1 MDVDERTAKLLELS
15 EFKKLVSKKAFTT
28 MGRDRILRKTV
39 LKKEELKSDLA
50 LLEEFYQLLSSGEF
64 PPFTGALDDITPLL
78 ENLKTS
84 LKLLPE
90 ELLKIRDFCKSV
102 EKLRDFFHAL
112 RGEYPSLYS
121 LARNLEPLRGLS
133 SSISSA
139 INERGEVDSE
149 ATPLLS
155 SLRKRI
161 RILEERIKAELSKII
176 YSPEF
181 SDVVQEPIYTLREG
195 RYVIPIKRDKK
206 SSFPGIVHDLSG
218 SGMTVFMEPLSTLEL
233 QNKLRELRSEEEN
246 EVNRILYRL
255 GELTMNASGE
265 LRRNVEMV
273 ARLDDLC
280 ARALYMMDEKCIVP
294 RIEEKP
300 VLKLVDVRHPLLG
313 KEAVPISIEVGRKFS
328 VLVITGPNTG
338 GKTVALKT
346 AGLMVLASWCGFPV
360 PAQEAIIGEFDI
372 LFADIGDEQSIAQ
385 NLSTF
390 SSHIEPIARVLPRI
404 SFRSLLLLDELGAGT
419 DPQEG
424 AALAMAILKYI
435 KEKRAK
441 AIVTTHYPAL
451 KYYAIR
457 DKDIENAS
465 VEFDI
470 ETLKPTYRLFIGIP
484 GASNA
489 LAIARRLGMLEEIL
503 KEASRLISSQDE
515 RVEEVIRELHTK
527 RSSYAILERKL
538 REELKKAE
546 EVRDKYQKKLD
557 KIREKEERILSSAKL
572 KANRMLKEAEKEL
585 KRILKSART
594 DVRKYAEAKGKLRKL
609 SEGLDEEKPIT
620 FEPLK
625 SVKFL
630 KVGDRVY
637 VPKFGKWGEVEE
649 IFPEDEEVAL
659 RIGFFRVFLS
669 KDEISGEGITQE
681 EPEGTIEEEKVK
693 FDVEDVPF
701 ELSIRK
707 KHVDDAREEV
717 LKFLDRAFLKG
728 YPYVKIVHGKGEGIL
743 RKMVWDLLKEIP
755 YVKEFRFGDEV
766 EGGQGVTM
774 VYFERD

>member
-1 MDVDERTAKLLELS
+1 MDVDKRTRRLLEF
-15 EFKKLVSKKAFTT
+15 EAFKELVSKKALTS
-28 MGRDRILRKTV
+28 MGRRRILAKTTLDKDK
-39 LKKEELKSDLA
+39 LKRELI
-50 LLEEFYQLLSSGEF
+50 LLEEFHRLLSSGEF
-64 PPFTGALDDITPLL
+64 PPFTGALEDITPLL

-84 LKLLPE
+84 LKLFPE

-102 EKLRDFFHAL
+102 EKLRDYFHSL

-121 LARNLEPLRGLS
+121 LAKDIEPLRGLS

-139 INERGEVDSE
+139 INDRGEVDSG
-149 ATPLLS
+149 ASPLLS
-155 SLRKRI
+155 SLRRRI
-161 RILEERIKAELSKII
+161 KALEERIKGELSKII
-176 YSPEF
+176 YSPDF
-181 SDVVQEPIYTLREG
+181 SDVIQEPIYTLREG
-195 RYVIPIKRDKK
+195 RYVIPVRRDKK
-206 SSFPGIVHDLSG
+206 GSFPGIVHDLSG

-246 EVNRILYRL
+246 EINRILYRL
-255 GELTMNASGE
+255 GEITMNASRE
-265 LRRNVEMV
+265 LMRNLNIV
-273 ARLDDLC
+273 AQLDDLC
-280 ARALYMMDEKCIVP
+280 ARALFMIDEKCIVP
-294 RIEEKP
+294 KLEEKP
-300 VLKLVDVRHPLLG
+300 FLKLVEVRHPLLG
-313 KEAVPISIEVGRKFS
+313 REAVPISIEVGKKFS
-328 VLVITGPNTG
+328 ILVITGPNTG

-346 AGLMVLASWCGFPV
+346 AGLMVLASWCGFPI
-360 PAQEAIIGEFDI
+360 PAQEAIVGEFDV
-372 LFADIGDEQSIAQ
+372 LFADIGDEQSIVQ

-390 SSHIEPIARVLPRI
+390 SSHIEPIAKILPRI
-404 SFRSLLLLDELGAGT
+404 SSRSLLLLDELGAGT

-435 KEKRAK
+435 REKRAK

-457 DKDIENAS
+457 ERDIENAS

-470 ETLKPTYRLFIGIP
+470 ETLRPTYRLFIGIP

-489 LAIARRLGMLEEIL
+489 LAIAKRLGMLEEVL

-515 RVEEVIRELHTK
+515 RVEKVIRELHTK
-527 RSSYAILERKL
+527 RSSYAILEKKL
-538 REELKKAE
+538 KEELKKAE
-546 EVRDKYQKKLD
+546 EAKDKYQRKLER
-557 KIREKEERILSSAKL
+557 IREKEEKILSSAKL

-585 KRILKSART
+585 KKILKDAKAS
-594 DVRKYAEAKGKLRKL
+594 VRSYAEAKGKLRKL
-609 SEGLDEEKPIT
+609 SKELDEDKPIT
-620 FEPLK
+620 FEPLR

-630 KVGDRVY
+630 KIGDRVY

-649 IFPEDEEVAL
+649 IFPEDEEVVL

-669 KDEISGEGITQE
+669 KDEVSGEGITQNE
-681 EPEGTIEEEKVK
+681 LDEPEREEISFE
-693 FDVEDVPF
+693 VEDVPF

-707 KHVDDAREEV
+707 KSVEEAREDV
-717 LKFLDRAFLKG
+717 LRFLDRAFLKG

-743 RKMVWDLLKEIP
+743 RRMVWDLLREIP
-755 YVKEFRFGDEV
+755 YVKEFRFGDEI